1 MKEATRERGY
11 RPTESKLK
19 GGAETLYLTYDLE
32 QKTRGGGSALY
43 PKVKRVYIA
52 GEVTGWEAGVFQ
64 KRSGREV
71 YGVKPV
77 VLSPSAYH
85 FKNASIF
92 SSGQQLMMSSLPAH
106 PRRAWAMPNGR

>member
-19 GGAETLYLTYDLE
+19 GGAKTMYLTYDLE

-52 GEVTGWEAGVFQ
+52 GEVTG
-64 KRSGREV
+64 
-71 YGVKPV
+71 
-77 VLSPSAYH
+77 
-85 FKNASIF
+85 
-92 SSGQQLMMSSLPAH
+92 
-106 PRRAWAMPNGR
+106 